1 MRIGI
6 YTAISMLM
14 LTAGAALAQSQI
26 EAPADDGHRFRLE
39 KTETGYIRL
48 DQKTGAVSFCRE
60 NQGNLTCRLAADE
73 RQAFEQ
79 DLDLLAKRVAALE
92 QKLGAGAPPTTVPS
106 DAEIEKSLSIME
118 QFMRRF
124 MGIINEFRAEDQQA
138 PNRL

>member
-6 YTAISMLM
+6 YTMACVGTL
-14 LTAGAALAQSQI
+14 LAGAAMAETPAI
-26 EAPADDGHRFRLE
+26 EDNRFRLE
-39 KTETGYIRL
+39 KTESGYLRL

-60 NQGNLTCRLAADE
+60 EHGGLTCRMAADE

-79 DLDLLAKRVAALE
+79 ELDLLAKRVEALE
-92 QKLGAGAPPTTVPS
+92 QKLGTGAPSATVPS

-118 QFMRRF
+118 QVMRRF
-124 MGIINEFRAEDQQA
+124 MGIINEFRAEEPPA

>member
-6 YTAISMLM
+6 YAAACVSTL
-14 LTAGAALAQSQI
+14 LAGATMAQ
-26 EAPADDGHRFRLE
+26 APATEDNRFRLE

-60 NQGNLTCRLAADE
+60 DHGSLTCRMAADE

-79 DLDLLAKRVAALE
+79 ELDLLAKRVDALE
-92 QKLGAGAPPTTVPS
+92 QKLGTGAPSATVPS

-118 QFMRRF
+118 QVMRRF
-124 MGIINEFRAEDQQA
+124 MGIINEFRAETQTA
-138 PNRL
+138 PDRL

>member
-6 YTAISMLM
+6 YTATCTMAMALMAGSSM
-14 LTAGAALAQSQI
+14 AQT
-26 EAPADDGHRFRLE
+26 PLPDKNRFRLE
-39 KTETGYIRL
+39 RTETGYIRL
-48 DQKTGAVSFCRE
+48 DLKTGAVSFCRE
-60 NQGNLTCRLAADE
+60 EQGNLTCRLAADE

-79 DLDLLAKRVAALE
+79 DLDLLAKRVTVLE
-92 QKLGAGAPPTTVPS
+92 QKLSAGTPPAPVPS

-124 MGIINEFRAEDQQA
+124 MGIINEFRAEDPPA

>member
-6 YTAISMLM
+6 YAAACVSTL
-14 LTAGAALAQSQI
+14 LAGATMAQ
-26 EAPADDGHRFRLE
+26 APATEDNRFRLE

-60 NQGNLTCRLAADE
+60 DQGSLTCRMAADE

-79 DLDLLAKRVAALE
+79 ELDLLAKRVDALE
-92 QKLGAGAPPTTVPS
+92 QKLGTGAPSATVPS

-118 QFMRRF
+118 QVMRRF
-124 MGIINEFRAEDQQA
+124 MGIINEFRAETQTA
-138 PNRL
+138 PDRL